1 MELTTGYR
9 ARAPV
14 RHGGGRVTGT
24 VLVAAVALG
33 ACGLGGFFGESQ
45 TAKACA
51 QVFSAARC
59 LAMTD
64 EAASQLHVTR
74 EDIAALEVLP
84 EPDDNLQVR
93 SGGPPIDVRVT
104 LGDGSVHRV
113 TMPCAGIPSSPSC
126 FDEPRLQISS
136 PSEGGYFDHPE
147 GASPVPTA
155 APDALA
161 AASSL
166 RIDRLDIPI
175 DHVGRFEVRLGEA
188 ALPNGLLTT
197 ATFDLVDPWP
207 AGVTIIEG
215 GVRLEVRS
223 LVDGRILWNVFEH
236 GWRDGTEPV
245 EAVLIFDVFRFD
257 PGAVLAIR
265 SVVVE

>member
-1 MELTTGYR
+1 
-9 ARAPV
+9 V
-14 RHGGGRVTGT
+14 RQGGSRVTWT
-24 VLVAAVALG
+24 LLVAAVALG

-51 QVFSAARC
+51 EVFSAARC

-74 EDIAALEVLP
+74 EDVAALEVIP
-84 EPDDNLQVR
+84 EPTPQVVDGKTILQTR
-93 SGGPPIDVRVT
+93 SGGGAPVVVDVSLR
-104 LGDGSVHRV
+104 DGSVHRV
-113 TMPCAGIPSSPSC
+113 TMPCGGIPSSPAC
-126 FDEPRLQISS
+126 IDEPRLQISS
-136 PSEGGYFDHPE
+136 PTEGGYFDRPE

-166 RIDRLDIPI
+166 RIDRLDIQI
-175 DHVGRFEVRLGEA
+175 DHVGPFEVRLGEA

-207 AGVTIIEG
+207 AGVTVIDGRVI
-215 GVRLEVRS
+215 LEVRS
-223 LVDGRILWNVFEH
+223 LVDGRSLRNVYEH

-245 EAVLIFDVFRFD
+245 EAVLIFDVSRFE

-265 SVVVE
+265 DMVVE

>member
-1 MELTTGYR
+1 
-9 ARAPV
+9 V
-14 RHGGGRVTGT
+14 RQGGSRVTWT
-24 VLVAAVALG
+24 LLVAAVALG

-51 QVFSAARC
+51 EVFSAARC

-74 EDIAALEVLP
+74 EDVAALEVIP
-84 EPDDNLQVR
+84 EPTPQVVDGKTILQTR
-93 SGGPPIDVRVT
+93 SGGGAPVVVDVSLR
-104 LGDGSVHRV
+104 DGSVHRV
-113 TMPCAGIPSSPSC
+113 TMPCGGIPSSPAC
-126 FDEPRLQISS
+126 IDEPRLQISS
-136 PSEGGYFDHPE
+136 PTEGGYFDRPE

-166 RIDRLDIPI
+166 RIDRLDIQI
-175 DHVGRFEVRLGEA
+175 DHVGPFEVRLGEA

-207 AGVTIIEG
+207 AGVTVIDGRVI
-215 GVRLEVRS
+215 LEVRS
-223 LVDGRILWNVFEH
+223 LETGERLWNVFEH
-236 GWRDGTEPV
+236 GWLEGIEPV
-245 EAVLIFDVFRFD
+245 EAILIFDVFRFD
-257 PGAVLAIR
+257 PGAALAIR
-265 SVVVE
+265 DLVVE